1 MKNILNKDSDFE
13 GRHVL
18 LREIQYEDTELIVDW
33 RNDSEQGKFLQTEPL
48 TKKVHIEFL
57 HHYFKRDN
65 DFYFIAET
73 KKSRKPVGTIAIYN
87 VDIRCKRAVFGRLYI
102 LEKYKIYALE
112 MSYLAL
118 RFAFEILQLHK
129 VCADVQQKNM
139 KALRFDSMLG
149 FHKEAVLKEHMWNGE
164 MFDDVVLFA
173 MFKQDYGQFVNRYG
187 SFLKE
192 RKT

>member
-1 MKNILNKDSDFE
+1 MKNIIDKDSVFE

-18 LREIQYEDTELIVDW
+18 LREIQYEDTELIVLW
-33 RNDSEQGKFLQTEPL
+33 RNDREQGKFLQTEPL
-48 TKKVHIEFL
+48 TKEMHIEFL

-118 RFAFEILQLHK
+118 RVAFETLQLHK
-129 VCADVQQKNM
+129 VCSDVQRKNM
-139 KALRFDSMLG
+139 KSLRFNSMLG

-173 MFKQDYGQFVNRYG
+173 MFKQDYEQLVNRYY
-187 SFLKE
+187 SFFNE